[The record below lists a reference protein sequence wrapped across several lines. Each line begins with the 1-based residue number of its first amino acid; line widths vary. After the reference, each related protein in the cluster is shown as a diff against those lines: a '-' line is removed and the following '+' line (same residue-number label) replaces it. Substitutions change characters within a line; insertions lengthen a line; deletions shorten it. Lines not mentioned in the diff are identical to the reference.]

1 MALLR
6 FYYILNII
14 TLEML
19 QDLMGKTFHVQNN
32 KVYLPQK
39 HNYAKVC
46 GSPYTF
52 PGAVTAKFES
62 NGYFIFSSED

>member
-1 MALLR
+1 
-6 FYYILNII
+6 
-14 TLEML
+14 ML
-19 QDLMGKTFHVQNN
+19 QDLTGKTVHVQNN

-39 HNYAKVC
+39 HNYTKVC

-62 NGYFIFSSED
+62 NGYSIFSSED